1 MVPSRSITKAVAT
14 RFRPPPGVW
23 SRSQRAK
30 VVRARSQ
37 TVWWI
42 AIPDFAWGSGKYSAS
57 GSRKVRSTFT
67 AITHLLQ
74 WQRRGAAW
82 AGRVRRGVASGAA
95 AEPDSPHFLYRPNEE
110 EISRGWSGG
119 LRRAGLV
126 ALHNHREYG
135 RRAGS
140 LEVVRLLDPGGAV
153 MPEARAGCV
162 ISLYHCDRE

>member
-74 WQRRGAAW
+74 CQRRGAAW

-95 AEPDSPHFLYRPNEE
+95 AEPDSPHLLYRPNEE

-119 LRRAGLV
+119 LRRRCGTYLAELV
-126 ALHNHREYG
+126 GYAALLGTVARQVQVRRHRQ
-135 RRAGS
+135 
-140 LEVVRLLDPGGAV
+140 P
-153 MPEARAGCV
+153 
-162 ISLYHCDRE
+162 